1 MALKNKNLEKIPVII
16 NCDTG
21 IDDAVAL
28 MMAVKSDKFDIR
40 LITTDVGNVGPKQSA
55 INCNDILEL
64 IGGPEVPICAGEG
77 KCLTREREHVAVHGK
92 TGLGEYKFPKNSRK
106 ILDEDVVEVL
116 NRTINES
123 NEKLTILCV
132 SPTTNLAKLFQKY
145 PESAKKIEKIVIM
158 AGSIE
163 PTPKGVP
170 PYPEFNIS
178 VDPEAAEI
186 VFGAGVPMEI
196 VPMEMGHTAYLDWQE
211 VFKTK
216 NLNFVGSVF
225 EVMFRAYKDRHV
237 KNGIAMHDGTAVAY
251 MTNPELFKVSPVHT
265 EIEYFDSVDTGI
277 ITMDFKKKPNA
288 ITCTEI
294 NIKKFKKLYFDL
306 LKKCK

>member
-1 MALKNKNLEKIPVII
+1 MALNNKKLEKIPVII

-28 MMAVKSDKFDIR
+28 MMAVKSEKFDIR

-55 INCNDILEL
+55 LNCNDILEL
-64 IGGPEVPICAGEG
+64 IGGPEVSVCAGDG
-77 KCLTREREHVAVHGK
+77 KCLTREREHVSVHGK

-106 ILDEDVVEVL
+106 LLDEDVVEVL
-116 NRTINES
+116 NKTIMES
-123 NEKLTILCV
+123 NEKITILCV

-145 PESAKKIEKIVIM
+145 PESKKNIEKIVIM

-163 PTPKGVP
+163 PTPKGVA
-170 PYPEFNIS
+170 PYPEFNVS

-225 EVMFRAYKDRHV
+225 EVMFRSYKDRHV
-237 KNGIAMHDGTAVAY
+237 KNGIAMHDGAAVAY

-265 EIEYFDSVDTGI
+265 DIEYFESVDTGVM
-277 ITMDFKKKPNA
+277 TMDFKKKPNA

>member
-1 MALKNKNLEKIPVII
+1 MALNNKKLEKIPVII

-64 IGGPEVPICAGEG
+64 IGGPVVPVCAGEG

-106 ILDEDVVEVL
+106 ILEEDVVEVL
-116 NRTINES
+116 NRTIEES
-123 NEKLTILCV
+123 NEKLTILCI
-132 SPTTNLAKLFQKY
+132 SPTTNLAKLLKKY

-163 PTPKGVP
+163 PTPKGVA
-170 PYPEFNIS
+170 PYPEINIS

-186 VFGAGVPMEI
+186 VFGAGIPMEI

>member
-1 MALKNKNLEKIPVII
+1 MALNNKKLEKIPVII

-28 MMAVKSDKFDIR
+28 MMAVKSEKFDIR

-55 INCNDILEL
+55 LNCNDILEL
-64 IGGPEVPICAGEG
+64 IGGPEVPVCAGDG
-77 KCLTREREHVAVHGK
+77 KCLTREREHVSVHGK

-106 ILDEDVVEVL
+106 LLDEDVVEVL
-116 NRTINES
+116 NKTIMES
-123 NEKLTILCV
+123 NEKITILCV

-145 PESAKKIEKIVIM
+145 PESKKNIEKIVIM

-163 PTPKGVP
+163 PTPKGVA
-170 PYPEFNIS
+170 PYPEFNVS

-225 EVMFRAYKDRHV
+225 EVMFRSYKDRHV
-237 KNGIAMHDGTAVAY
+237 KNGIAMHDGAAVAY
-251 MTNPELFKVSPVHT
+251 LTNPELFKVSPVHT
-265 EIEYFDSVDTGI
+265 DIEYFESVDTGVM
-277 ITMDFKKKPNA
+277 TMDFKKKPNA

>member
-1 MALKNKNLEKIPVII
+1 MSLNNKNNKKTPLII

-28 MMAVKSDKFDIR
+28 MMVVKSEKFDIR
-40 LITTDVGNVGPKQSA
+40 LLTTDVGNVGPKQSA
-55 INCNDILEL
+55 LNCNNILEL
-64 IGGPEVPICAGEG
+64 IGGPEIPVCAGDG
-77 KCLTREREHVAVHGK
+77 KCLTRDRTHVSVHGK
-92 TGLGEYKFPKNSRK
+92 TGLGSYVFPENSRK
-106 ILDEDVVEVL
+106 VLKEDVVEVL
-116 NRTINES
+116 NKTIMEC
-123 NEKLTILCV
+123 ERKITILCM
-132 SPTTNLAKLFQKY
+132 SPTTNLAKLFKKY
-145 PESAKKIEKIVIM
+145 PECAKNIEKIVIM

-163 PTPKGVP
+163 PTPKGEA

-178 VDPEAAEI
+178 CDPEAAEV
-186 VFGAGVPMEI
+186 VFGAGIPMEV

-216 NLNFVGSVF
+216 NTNFVGSVF
-225 EVMFRAYKDRHV
+225 EIMFRAYKDRHV
-237 KNGIAMHDGTAVAY
+237 KNGIAMHDGAAVAY
-251 MTNPELFKVSPVHT
+251 MTNPELFKVAPVHT
-265 EIEYFDSVDTGI
+265 EIEYFESVDTGV

>member
-1 MALKNKNLEKIPVII
+1 MAIKNNKNAKIPLIV

-28 MMAVKSDKFDIR
+28 MMAVKSEKFDIR
-40 LITTDVGNVGPKQSA
+40 LITTDVGNVGPVQSA

-64 IGGPEVPICAGEG
+64 IGGPEIPICAGEG

-92 TGLGEYKFPKNSRK
+92 TGLGEYRFPKNSRK
-106 ILDEDVVEVL
+106 ILKEDAIEVL
-116 NRTINES
+116 NRTITES
-123 NEKLTILCV
+123 QEKITILCV
-132 SPTTNLAKLFQKY
+132 SPTTNLAKLFKKY
-145 PESAKKIEKIVIM
+145 PEVTKNIEKIVIM
-158 AGSIE
+158 AASIE
-163 PTPKGVP
+163 PTPKGEA

-216 NLNFVGSVF
+216 NTNFVGSVF

-265 EIEYFDSVDTGI
+265 DIEYFESVDTGVM
-277 ITMDFKKKPNA
+277 TMDFKKKPNA

>member
-1 MALKNKNLEKIPVII
+1 
-16 NCDTG
+16 
-21 IDDAVAL
+21 
-28 MMAVKSDKFDIR
+28 
-40 LITTDVGNVGPKQSA
+40 
-55 INCNDILEL
+55 
-64 IGGPEVPICAGEG
+64 
-77 KCLTREREHVAVHGK
+77 
-92 TGLGEYKFPKNSRK
+92 
-106 ILDEDVVEVL
+106 
-116 NRTINES
+116 
-123 NEKLTILCV
+123 
-132 SPTTNLAKLFQKY
+132 
-145 PESAKKIEKIVIM
+145 M

-163 PTPKGVP
+163 PTPKGVA

-186 VFGAGVPMEI
+186 VFGAGIPMEI